1 MARIRSQAPTQR
13 QLRVNEEIRHAL
25 AWVLERGEF
34 RDPILATTPITV
46 TEVRCSPDLR
56 NATVFFTPL
65 GGGDHEALRDALTRA
80 QSYLRHELSRTV
92 EMRYL
97 PRLSFQAD
105 TSFDEYARIDTLLHR
120 PDVAR
125 DTGNGGRIDAH
136 DHDGSEDDAFEDD
149 LDDEVGDDSDV
160 SEGQDGTV
168 RGTKGTDNDA

>member
-1 MARIRSQAPTQR
+1 MVRPNTHHAPTQR

-25 AWVLERGEF
+25 AWVLERGGF
-34 RDPILATTPITV
+34 RDPVLAATPITV

-65 GGGDHEALRDALTRA
+65 GGQGNAEAVREALTRA

-97 PRLSFQAD
+97 PRLSFQTD

-120 PDVAR
+120 PDVMR
-125 DTGNGGRIDAH
+125 DIGEAEDV
-136 DHDGSEDDAFEDD
+136 DGDDVADEGDRDDA
-149 LDDEVGDDSDV
+149 
-160 SEGQDGTV
+160 
-168 RGTKGTDNDA
+168 